1 MSSKNWQDVRPHPW
15 RRYAARAADL
25 IILGTVMWFLIGVIF
40 GLVAPEAAEYFFSGI
55 GQFPLLEAMLNIV
68 FAIPIT
74 AVFIATLGLS
84 PGKWI
89 FGVRVSKDG
98 RPIGLAEALKREVS
112 VLVFGWGLGLPIV
125 SIFTLIRS
133 FTNLKV
139 DGETRWDARGGYVV
153 THRPQT
159 MIATGL
165 MWFAFVVLATVTIG
179 LKLLLGGA

>member
-1 MSSKNWQDVRPHPW
+1 M
-15 RRYAARAADL
+15 
-25 IILGTVMWFLIGVIF
+25 
-40 GLVAPEAAEYFFSGI
+40 
-55 GQFPLLEAMLNIV
+55 
-68 FAIPIT
+68 
-74 AVFIATLGLS
+74 
-84 PGKWI
+84 
-89 FGVRVSKDG
+89 SKDG

-165 MWFAFVVLATVTIG
+165 MWFAFVVLATVAIG

>member
-74 AVFIATLGLS
+74 AVSS
-84 PGKWI
+84 PRSG
-89 FGVRVSKDG
+89 SH
-98 RPIGLAEALKREVS
+98 LAS
-112 VLVFGWGLGLPIV
+112 
-125 SIFTLIRS
+125 
-133 FTNLKV
+133 
-139 DGETRWDARGGYVV
+139 GY
-153 THRPQT
+153 
-159 MIATGL
+159 
-165 MWFAFVVLATVTIG
+165 LA
-179 LKLLLGGA
+179 